1 MNLIFWLAKKLA
13 FNFYNN
19 KSLKTMVCLTSISII
34 ISNCALVLSLAIIH
48 GFEIETKKQLQTI
61 YPDLIIENNF
71 NSFSYNLNYFEV
83 EKEINKNFSKEILAI
98 SPKDSQQVIVYNPE
112 LENGLSSASII
123 TGINPNLE
131 IKTSNLNNK
140 IINNN
145 LLNLKNNF
153 IILGYKLASNYNLK
167 PGDQVTLLT
176 PDSNSSSKNK
186 IYFHNHKAK
195 ILALFKTNI
204 DDLDSNLVYCNLNF
218 LNQIFNKNISQIG
231 VKLNKNINKSL
242 LIKKLKKNLNLAVFS
257 WEELYGPLL
266 ITMNLEKIVAGIIL
280 FLILL
285 LSSINILTLNFML
298 ISTKTIEITILKFLG
313 LANYKIQAV
322 FVYIS
327 LIITLFSSITGMTLA
342 YVLGIILNK
351 SNFINFSEIYL
362 ITNLPIKFELVF
374 FGISFTISLFLSI
387 ISGYWPTKNIKYY
400 KIAKIFKQ
408 NT

>member
-374 FGISFTISLFLSI
+374 FVISFTISLFLSI